1 MPYRHKIRF
10 RIFLT
15 YPVLGL
21 LLSVFMLVFLK
32 TAFTKLERRFMDS
45 YLTEELEHF
54 IKLTDQN
61 PALTMQ
67 RSKNWVAH
75 KVAANNSSDELAYL
89 SSYPEGIHEIERN
102 QHGYDIAIK
111 ERNHA
116 RYIIIYDD
124 TDFETLEYNLMTYFI
139 AAVFIILWLAT
150 WYGLWF
156 SKKVIEP
163 VTSLATR
170 IKMLNPEKATGYLAQ
185 DYTDDEVGILALE
198 FDAYSRRL
206 QALIQREREFTGN
219 ASHELRT
226 PLAVIMAS
234 SEGLLLRPDI
244 TEPIRLR
251 VQRIQSSAIQMA
263 ACLDTLLNLARHPVS
278 FNDTT
283 NKSELVAIIEQLI
296 VEHSVL
302 VSKNVKI
309 IKEIQGQPDINAPGP
324 IISMLMGNLIKN
336 AFTFT
341 SKGSVTIFLNNH
353 EFSVIDTGQGI
364 DNADIEQIFERGYRG
379 ASSQG
384 SGLGLAI
391 SKRICEHYNWQLKI
405 KSSKN
410 KGTHVQ
416 WIFNPP

>member
-32 TAFTKLERRFMDS
+32 TAFTKLERQFMDS

-198 FDAYSRRL
+198 FDA
-206 QALIQREREFTGN
+206 
-219 ASHELRT
+219 
-226 PLAVIMAS
+226 
-234 SEGLLLRPDI
+234 
-244 TEPIRLR
+244 
-251 VQRIQSSAIQMA
+251 
-263 ACLDTLLNLARHPVS
+263 
-278 FNDTT
+278 
-283 NKSELVAIIEQLI
+283 
-296 VEHSVL
+296 
-302 VSKNVKI
+302 
-309 IKEIQGQPDINAPGP
+309 
-324 IISMLMGNLIKN
+324 
-336 AFTFT
+336 
-341 SKGSVTIFLNNH
+341 
-353 EFSVIDTGQGI
+353 
-364 DNADIEQIFERGYRG
+364 
-379 ASSQG
+379 
-384 SGLGLAI
+384 
-391 SKRICEHYNWQLKI
+391 
-405 KSSKN
+405 
-410 KGTHVQ
+410 
-416 WIFNPP
+416 